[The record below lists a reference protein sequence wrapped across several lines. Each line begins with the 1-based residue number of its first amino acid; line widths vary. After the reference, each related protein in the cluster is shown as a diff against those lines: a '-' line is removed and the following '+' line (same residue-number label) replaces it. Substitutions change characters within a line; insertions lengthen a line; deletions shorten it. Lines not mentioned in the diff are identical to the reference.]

1 MRFLKRV
8 AGKGVR
14 VLENIEKL
22 IERKNEVDL
31 KIKLFYEGKK
41 EDSILELQT
50 ERMQLMSMLSTE
62 LTKQMVNIFFSPYK
76 LSYKD
81 VMELLEIIEGQLGEY
96 AKY

>member
-1 MRFLKRV
+1 M
-8 AGKGVR
+8 
-14 VLENIEKL
+14 ENIEKL

-31 KIKLFYEGKK
+31 KIKLFYESKK